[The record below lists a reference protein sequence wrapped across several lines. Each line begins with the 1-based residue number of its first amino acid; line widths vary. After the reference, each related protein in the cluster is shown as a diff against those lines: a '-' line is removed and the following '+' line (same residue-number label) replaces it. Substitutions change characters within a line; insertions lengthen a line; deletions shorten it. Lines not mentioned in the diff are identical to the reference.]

1 MDTLEFSEFSVEE
14 QLHIVISVK
23 DFKSI
28 ITHAGI
34 TTTLVK
40 ACYSRPASPMQL
52 TYSDE
57 GILSEFILMT
67 VGEARGKTAT
77 PAPNASRAASNRA
90 ASRQPLDAALDSGRA
105 TSSEMPPPPLPRTAS
120 MRESQ
125 TGKSKVTRPS
135 PPPPQP
141 SIPSDALFMPAADGD
156 QVWDP
161 VNYDDDDDAM
171 LLWDQDR
178 GEELVSMNPGLRYL
192 SD

>member
-1 MDTLEFSEFSVEE
+1 
-14 QLHIVISVK
+14 
-23 DFKSI
+23 
-28 ITHAGI
+28 
-34 TTTLVK
+34 
-40 ACYSRPASPMQL
+40 MQL
-52 TYSDE
+52 TYSDDG

-77 PAPNASRAASNRA
+77 PAPNASRAASNRL
-90 ASRQPLDAALDSGRA
+90 ASRQPLDAASNSGRA
-105 TSSEMPPPPLPRTAS
+105 TPSEMPPPPPRAAS

-125 TGKSKVTRPS
+125 VGKSKVTRPS

-178 GEELVSMNPGLRYL
+178 GDELVSISFVLG
-192 SD
+192 

>member
-1 MDTLEFSEFSVEE
+1 MEFSEFSVEE

-52 TYSDE
+52 TYSDDE

-77 PAPNASRAASNRA
+77 PAPRAASNRA
-90 ASRQPLDAALDSGRA
+90 ASRQAAAQNSGRA
-105 TSSEMPPPPLPRTAS
+105 TPSEMPPPPPPRTAS
-120 MRESQ
+120 MRESKA
-125 TGKSKVTRPS
+125 GKSKVTRPS

-141 SIPSDALFMPAADGD
+141 SIPSDDLFMPAADGD

-178 GEELVSMNPGLRYL
+178 GEELVCIVHGLR
-192 SD
+192 